1 MAAIFEYLFAHAASS
16 DPATSPDATGNGRT
30 LTMVYDSGGATIGAD
45 ANGGYFNITA
55 APNTSLARAYVATTT
70 GSLQAAL
77 NGLQKFTIILTLE
90 SLQVGDYPD
99 SPVMEIGPS
108 GGTPK
113 FSMRVA
119 DAGGAGYI
127 NLETL
132 GGKFLFGIDR
142 DSSVALVIDSTQAT
156 AADRFKF
163 FIRNSGTNEQ
173 GTIATTDSTITLNA
187 ALSIDTSDV
196 VCFGNAVDG
205 SNNCDGGFRYAY
217 MDNDALTSTPIY
229 DAFTALASDDDTA
242 IFSSSGSNANLMAGK
257 FGALLAGKL

>member
-1 MAAIFEYLFAHAASS
+1 MAAVFEYLFAHAASS
-16 DPATSPDATGNGRT
+16 DPATSPDASGNSRT

-108 GGTPK
+108 GGIPK
-113 FSMRVA
+113 LSARVA

-127 NLETL
+127 NFEVL
-132 GGKFLFGIDR
+132 GGKYLFGIDR
-142 DSSVALVIDSTQAT
+142 DSSVALVVDSTQAT

-163 FIRNSGTNEQ
+163 FIRNAGTNEA
-173 GTIATTDSTITLNA
+173 GTIATTNTDITLNA

-229 DAFTALASDDDTA
+229 SAFTALASDDDTA
-242 IFSSSGSNANLMAGK
+242 IFSASATTSSVPLRTFNPCLVNR
-257 FGALLAGKL
+257 